1 MKYRVEGRLC
11 LDFNVSPSLNRTRM
25 KVLAAQPPLK
35 VIRAFELDHGAAL
48 VHLHNVSGG
57 ILGGDHF
64 EVTVHVGEGAKAQ
77 ITTTSATRLYKSSAD
92 KPTSVQINE
101 MTVAQDG
108 LLEML
113 PDPLIPFAQ
122 SAYQQRSRI
131 QLEDGAGLFWWETV
145 APGREARGEL
155 FAYDLLALE
164 LEIQAGGRPI
174 ALEQIRL
181 EPGVRPLSSAA
192 RLGHYRYFSTF
203 YICRVG
209 LAPALWLALEADLAQ
224 LALSLTTANETLWG
238 VSTLTQHG
246 LVVRGL
252 SRDGRSIPK
261 GLLAFWKAAKQALYG
276 QEAIPPRKVY

>member
-1 MKYRVEGRLC
+1 MC
-11 LDFNVSPSLNRTRM
+11 LDFNVSPAIDRTRM
-25 KVLAAQPPLK
+25 SLLAAEPPLK

-64 EVTVHVGEGAKAQ
+64 EVSVAVGMGAKAQ

-92 KPTSVQINE
+92 KPTSVQMNHF
-101 MTVAQDG
+101 TVGQDG

-122 SAYQQRSRI
+122 SAYQQRSYI
-131 QLEDGAGLFWWETV
+131 QLEEGAGLFWWETV

-155 FAYDLLALE
+155 FAYHLLALE

-181 EPGVRPLSSAA
+181 EPALRPLSSAV
-192 RLGHYRYFSTF
+192 RLGAYHYFSTF
-203 YICRVG
+203 YICKVG
-209 LAPALWLALEADLAQ
+209 LAPAQWLAFEAELAQ
-224 LALSLTTANETLWG
+224 LALSLSVADETLWG
-238 VSTLTQHG
+238 VSTLVRDG

-252 SRDGRSIPK
+252 SRDGRNMPK

-276 QEAIPPRKVY
+276 QEAVPPRKVY